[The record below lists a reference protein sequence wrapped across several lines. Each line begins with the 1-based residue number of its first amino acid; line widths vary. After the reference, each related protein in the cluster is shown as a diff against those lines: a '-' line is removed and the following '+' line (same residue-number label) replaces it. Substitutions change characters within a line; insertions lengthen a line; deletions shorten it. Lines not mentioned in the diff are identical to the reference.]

1 MAKRSGKDGKDPGKR
16 KSASDYYK
24 LNTRAV
30 EDLATADESNSPQV
44 SKTELE
50 RYGGRKKGGIPN
62 WLKVCFTKFWFA
74 GAVEFFMMMGLVG
87 SFPAIALPENQIL
100 IVGIVM
106 GMVTDL
112 LTNNVL
118 RFMAVPDGANDPWM
132 MFAKKRFWTFFGNI
146 LYAML
151 LILIVNLL
159 YALTDTIINLFYGGP
174 ETVSLMVEPLLF
186 GLFYMLSDLALVGAK
201 NLILKL
207 VSSRKN
213 KNV

>member
-1 MAKRSGKDGKDPGKR
+1 MAKGPGKSGKDPGKG
-16 KSASDYYK
+16 KSASEYYK

-30 EDLATADESNSPQV
+30 DDLATADESNSPQV
-44 SKTELE
+44 SKEELE

-62 WLKVCFTKFWFA
+62 WLKVCFIKFWFA
-74 GAVEFFMMMGLVG
+74 GAVEFFMMTGLVAG
-87 SFPAIALPENQIL
+87 FPAIALPENQIL

-118 RFMAVPDGANDPWM
+118 RFMAMPDGANDPWM
-132 MFAKKRFWTFFGNI
+132 MFAKKRYLTFFGNI

-151 LILIVNLL
+151 LMFIVILL
-159 YALTDTIINLFYGGP
+159 YALTNAVINLFYGGP
-174 ETVSLMVEPLLF
+174 EPVSLMIEPLLF
-186 GLFYMLSDLALVGAK
+186 GLFYLLSDLALVGVK
-201 NLILKL
+201 NLVVKL